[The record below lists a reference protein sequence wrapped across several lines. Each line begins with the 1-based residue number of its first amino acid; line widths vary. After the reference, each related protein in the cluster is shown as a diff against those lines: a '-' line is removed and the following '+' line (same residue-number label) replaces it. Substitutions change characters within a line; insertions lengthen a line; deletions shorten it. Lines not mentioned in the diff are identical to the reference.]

1 MTEWTWKYK
10 GTSTEIIQ
18 SEWWREK
25 KIGKK
30 TKDIHTHTQTNKKNP
45 QTKKQQKTEPAKK
58 NIIEEIMD
66 KQTSNLVKDMNLYI
80 REAQFKRTENRQ
92 RVLSEH
98 KGI

>member
-1 MTEWTWKYK
+1 MMK
-10 GTSTEIIQ
+10 
-18 SEWWREK
+18 REK
-25 KIGKK
+25 DWQKNKR
-30 TKDIHTHTQTNKKNP
+30 HTHAHTNQQKNP
-45 QTKKQQKTEPAKK
+45 TNQKTTKTEPAKK

-66 KQTSNLVKDMNLYI
+66 KQTSNLVKDMNLHI